1 MEVGFT
7 GEKSVK
13 NGISLQLQQ
22 FSGCS
27 VSSAGRL
34 RLYFRRCVGLAEAY
48 QQPVVSVREA
58 WNWGG
63 GRLVLLLSA
72 PEFGQ
77 QL

>member
-1 MEVGFT
+1 MEVGFA
-7 GEKSVK
+7 GEKSAK
-13 NGISLQLQQ
+13 NGILLQLQQ

-34 RLYFRRCVGLAEAY
+34 CLYFRQCVRLAETY
-48 QQPVVSVREA
+48 RQPVVSVKEA